1 MVKNCNKIFLNV
13 LQYTLKHYNKII
25 KAYDIKIPKDIQLPD
40 INELKEEDIP
50 EIIIKLNQLSYYLNK
65 YI

>member
-1 MVKNCNKIFLNV
+1 MVNNCNEIFLNV

-40 INELKEEDIP
+40 I
-50 EIIIKLNQLSYYLNK
+50 IIKYYQILNYSNNYG